1 MNHWPVATVNLKH
14 RAPLSRRLFEY
25 ATDSA
30 YKMSER
36 CSLSLVQL
44 ITLSLSKHSLLQR
57 MASNDNNDKC
67 KLEEE
72 AESTAVRKRLQLS
85 DDDVGDDDS
94 SDSLEE
100 EEEDEEMEEEVSSE
114 EKLQAK
120 CHTRFLCQNQ
130 VLIVCMTQ
138 DQLFHTYSQKCSQI
152 TICHE

>member
-1 MNHWPVATVNLKH
+1 
-14 RAPLSRRLFEY
+14 
-25 ATDSA
+25 
-30 YKMSER
+30 
-36 CSLSLVQL
+36 
-44 ITLSLSKHSLLQR
+44 

>member
-30 YKMSER
+30 YKMSEQ
-36 CSLSLVQL
+36 CSLSLIQS

-57 MASNDNNDKC
+57 MASNNNNDKC

-72 AESTAVRKRLQLS
+72 VESTAVRKRLQLS
-85 DDDVGDDDS
+85 DDDVSDDDS

-100 EEEDEEMEEEVSSE
+100 ETEEEDEEMEEEVSSE

-120 CHTRFLCQNQ
+120 CHT
-130 VLIVCMTQ
+130 
-138 DQLFHTYSQKCSQI
+138 
-152 TICHE
+152 